1 MARLL
6 PRFNFHET
14 TEKTMQSI
22 FIFFPSLFIACQ
34 QDNHNEVASS
44 QEDVVHSDSTVLKP
58 APISVKELEEPTTVE
73 VQEPVKQAEV
83 VEPLIEKEETVSKTE
98 EKEVVSKQPS
108 KNIAKRVEQKEP
120 VASLP
125 KVPKSTVEA
134 KKEAEHKEL
143 PKVEKETSPLE
154 KITRSIEQ
162 TYSQISSI
170 DVDFEQTIHNEALDQ
185 DLVQTG
191 SLHIMKPNY
200 FLWDIQFPMEQQ
212 YYFNGAQLRVWNPM
226 NQQLLVSE
234 HAGTEGDVASILGD
248 LSSISQKY
256 QVKLISQNDR
266 FIRLMAYPY
275 ADTGCES
282 LKLTVDAKTYYLSE
296 LTSQCSQTGDVHLSF
311 GTFSVNKR
319 TSPEIFTW
327 TPPQGAE
334 IITSTELY
342 D

>member
-1 MARLL
+1 
-6 PRFNFHET
+6 
-14 TEKTMQSI
+14 MQSI

-34 QDNHNEVASS
+34 QDSHNEVDSS
-44 QEDVVHSDSTVLKP
+44 QEDVVHSGSTVLKP
-58 APISVKELEEPTTVE
+58 APASVKEREEPTAVE
-73 VQEPVKQAEV
+73 VQEIHKQEEV
-83 VEPLIEKEETVSKTE
+83 VEAPVEKEEIVVQKET
-98 EKEVVSKQPS
+98 KEVVSKQPS
-108 KNIAKRVEQKEP
+108 KKTEKRVEQKES
-120 VASLP
+120 VASFP
-125 KVPKSTVEA
+125 KVPKHTVKV

-143 PKVEKETSPLE
+143 SEVEIETSPLE
-154 KITRSIEQ
+154 KITRGIEQ
-162 TYSQISSI
+162 TYRQIASI
-170 DVDFEQTIHNEALDQ
+170 DVNFEQTIHNEALDQ

-212 YYFNGAQLRVWNPM
+212 YYFDGAQLRVWNPM

-234 HAGTEGDVASILGD
+234 HPGTEGDVASILGD

-256 QVKLISQNDR
+256 QVKLVSQNDR
-266 FIRLMAYPY
+266 SIQLMAYPH

-296 LTSQCSQTGDVHLSF
+296 LASQCSQTGDVHISF

-319 TSPEIFTW
+319 ISTEIFHW
-327 TPPQGAE
+327 KPPEGAE